1 MKNKRLFPALVLILV
16 AMIMAV
22 TGFMLW
28 ESGNTANLRQIHVI
42 IENSNDNRWVQFI
55 EGMKQAAEDQEIILT
70 IVPTGH
76 METLSEEEA
85 IIERAIANGSDGV
98 IIQLCSSIDAASM
111 LEKLN
116 SRTKIELVDENAY
129 EVMSNVVGVVSP
141 DHKAIGETIANEA
154 ALFAEKPLEK
164 CTIGVIRGS
173 SALSSL
179 SSMEQRMDGFTEA
192 LESLGGKTTWVL
204 EQNGDAKDIKEKLAA
219 NETPDILVAL
229 DNAGMEAAG
238 EYASTQENG
247 IIVVGTGTSTKS
259 IYYLDSGVVKSLV
272 VPEDYMMGYQSV
284 SDLADYIHRN
294 RFLPLVRT
302 IAHRTIHKDTLF
314 AEENQEILFP
324 VQR

>member
-1 MKNKRLFPALVLILV
+1 MKNRRLFPALVLIFV
-16 AMIMAV
+16 ATIMAV

-28 ESGNTANLRQIHVI
+28 ESGNTAKLRQIHVI

-55 EGMKQAAEDQEIILT
+55 EGMKQAAEDQEVILT

-85 IIERAIANGSDGV
+85 IVERAIANGSDGV

-116 SRTKIELVDENAY
+116 SRTNIELVDENAY
-129 EVMSNVVGVVSP
+129 EVMSNIVGVVSP
-141 DHKAIGETIANEA
+141 DHRAIGEAIAGETA
-154 ALFAEKPLEK
+154 AYAPKPLEK

-173 SALSSL
+173 SALSS
-179 SSMEQRMDGFTEA
+179 MEQRMGGFTET

-204 EQNGDAKDIKEKLAA
+204 EYMGDAKGVKEQLA
-219 NETPDILVAL
+219 EQQVPDILVAL
-229 DNAGMEAAG
+229 DNAGLEAAG
-238 EYASTQENG
+238 EYASSQEKD
-247 IIVVGTGTSTKS
+247 ITVIGTGTSTKS
-259 IYYLDSGVVKSLV
+259 IYYLDCGIVQSLV

>member
-1 MKNKRLFPALVLILV
+1 M
-16 AMIMAV
+16 
-22 TGFMLW
+22 
-28 ESGNTANLRQIHVI
+28 VI
-42 IENSNDNRWVQFI
+42 DDSSSNRWVQFI
-55 EGMKQAAEDQEIILT
+55 AGMQQAAEDEGVKVTVI
-70 IVPTGH
+70 PTSR
-76 METLSEEEA
+76 LSSIEEEEA
-85 IIERAIANGSDGV
+85 LIERAIAGGTDGV
-98 IIQLCSSIDAASM
+98 IVQPLSDRDAAGI
-111 LEKLN
+111 LENL
-116 SRTKIELVDENAY
+116 SERTSIELVDEGTY
-129 EVMSNVVGVVSP
+129 EIMSNVVGVVSP

-173 SALSSL
+173 SAL

>member
-1 MKNKRLFPALVLILV
+1 
-16 AMIMAV
+16 
-22 TGFMLW
+22 
-28 ESGNTANLRQIHVI
+28 
-42 IENSNDNRWVQFI
+42 
-55 EGMKQAAEDQEIILT
+55 
-70 IVPTGH
+70 

-111 LEKLN
+111 MEKLN
-116 SRTKIELVDENAY
+116 SRTNIELVDENAY

-173 SALSSL
+173 SAL

>member
-28 ESGNTANLRQIHVI
+28 ESGNTAKFRQIHVI

-55 EGMKQAAEDQEIILT
+55 EGMKQAAEDQEVVLT

-85 IIERAIANGSDGV
+85 IVERAIANGSDGV
-98 IIQLCSSIDAASM
+98 IIQLCSSIGAASM

-116 SRTKIELVDENAY
+116 SRTNIELVDENAY
-129 EVMSNVVGVVSP
+129 EVMSNVVGVISP
-141 DHKAIGETIANEA
+141 DHRAIGEAIAGETA
-154 ALFAEKPLEK
+154 VYAPKPLEK

-173 SALSSL
+173 SALSS
-179 SSMEQRMDGFTEA
+179 MEQRMDGFTET
-192 LESLGGKTTWVL
+192 LERLGGKTTWVL
-204 EQNGDAKDIKEKLAA
+204 EYMGDSKVIREKLA
-219 NETPDILVAL
+219 EVEIPDILVAL
-229 DNAGMEAAG
+229 DNAGLEAAG
-238 EYASTQENG
+238 EYASSQEKDMTV
-247 IIVVGTGTSTKS
+247 IGTGTSTKS
-259 IYYLDSGVVKSLV
+259 IYYLDCGIVQSLV

>member
-16 AMIMAV
+16 VMIMAV
-22 TGFMLW
+22 TGFMIW
-28 ESGNTANLRQIHVI
+28 ESGNTAKLRQIHVI

-55 EGMKQAAEDQEIILT
+55 EGMKQAAEDQEVILT

-76 METLSEEEA
+76 IETLSEEEA
-85 IIERAIANGSDGV
+85 IVERAIANGSDGV
-98 IIQLCSSIDAASM
+98 IIQLCSSIGAANT
-111 LEKLN
+111 LEKL
-116 SRTKIELVDENAY
+116 SDRTNIELVDENAY

-141 DHKAIGETIANEA
+141 DHRAIGETIAQETA
-154 ALFAEKPLEK
+154 VYASKPLEN
-164 CTIGVIRGS
+164 CAIGVIRGS
-173 SALSSL
+173 SAL
-179 SSMEQRMDGFTEA
+179 SSMEQRMDGFTET
-192 LESLGGKTTWVL
+192 LESLG
-204 EQNGDAKDIKEKLAA
+204 AKEIKEQLD
-219 NETPDILVAL
+219 EHEVPDILVAL

-238 EYASTQENG
+238 EYASSQEKK
-247 IIVVGTGTSTKS
+247 IIVIGTGTSTKS
-259 IYYLDSGVVKSLV
+259 IYYLDCGIVQSLV

>member
-1 MKNKRLFPALVLILV
+1 MKNRRLFPALVLILV
-16 AMIMAV
+16 ATIMAV

-55 EGMKQAAEDQEIILT
+55 EGMKQAAEDQEVILT

-98 IIQLCSSIDAASM
+98 IIQLCSSIGAASM

-116 SRTKIELVDENAY
+116 SRTNIELVDENAY

-173 SALSSL
+173 SALSS
-179 SSMEQRMDGFTEA
+179 MEQRMDGFTEA

-229 DNAGMEAAG
+229 DNAGLEAAG
-238 EYASTQENG
+238 EYASSQEKD
-247 IIVVGTGTSTKS
+247 ITVIGTGTSTKS
-259 IYYLDSGVVKSLV
+259 IYYLDCGIVQSLV

>member
-1 MKNKRLFPALVLILV
+1 
-16 AMIMAV
+16 MIMAV

-116 SRTKIELVDENAY
+116 SRTNIELVDENAY

-173 SALSSL
+173 SAL

-259 IYYLDSGVVKSLV
+259 IYYLDSGVVQSLV

-294 RFLPLVRT
+294 RFLPQVRT

>member
-116 SRTKIELVDENAY
+116 SRTNIELVDENAY

-173 SALSSL
+173 SAL

-229 DNAGMEAAG
+229 DNAGMEAAD

-314 AEENQEILFP
+314 AEENQDILFP

>member
-55 EGMKQAAEDQEIILT
+55 EGMKQAAEDQEVILT

-85 IIERAIANGSDGV
+85 IVERAIANGSDGV
-98 IIQLCSSIDAASM
+98 IIQLCSSIGAASM

-116 SRTKIELVDENAY
+116 SRTNIELVDENAY
-129 EVMSNVVGVVSP
+129 EVMSNVVGVISP
-141 DHKAIGETIANEA
+141 DHRAIGEAIAGETA
-154 ALFAEKPLEK
+154 AYAPIPLEK

-173 SALSSL
+173 SALSS
-179 SSMEQRMDGFTEA
+179 MEQRMDGFTET
-192 LESLGGKTTWVL
+192 LERLGGKTTWVL
-204 EQNGDAKDIKEKLAA
+204 EYMGDAKAIRDKLAEA
-219 NETPDILVAL
+219 ETPDILVAL
-229 DNAGMEAAG
+229 DNAGLEAAG
-238 EYASTQENG
+238 EYASSQEKEMTV
-247 IIVVGTGTSTKS
+247 IGTGTSTKS
-259 IYYLDSGVVKSLV
+259 IYYLDCGIVQSLV

>member
-1 MKNKRLFPALVLILV
+1 M
-16 AMIMAV
+16 

-116 SRTKIELVDENAY
+116 SRTNIELVDENAY

-173 SALSSL
+173 SAL

>member
-1 MKNKRLFPALVLILV
+1 MKNRMLFPALVLILV
-16 AMIMAV
+16 ATIMAV

-55 EGMKQAAEDQEIILT
+55 EGMKQAAEDQEVILT

-76 METLSEEEA
+76 IETLSEEEA
-85 IIERAIANGSDGV
+85 IVERAIANGSDGV
-98 IIQLCSSIDAASM
+98 IIQLCSSIGAASM

-116 SRTKIELVDENAY
+116 SRTNIELVDENAY

-229 DNAGMEAAG
+229 DNAGLEVAG
-238 EYASTQENG
+238 EYASSQEKD
-247 IIVVGTGTSTKS
+247 ITVIGTGTSTKS
-259 IYYLDSGVVKSLV
+259 IYYLDCGIVQSLV

-284 SDLADYIHRN
+284 TDLADYIHRN

>member
-116 SRTKIELVDENAY
+116 SRTNIELVDENAY

-173 SALSSL
+173 SAL

>member
-116 SRTKIELVDENAY
+116 SRTNIELVDENAY

-173 SALSSL
+173 SA
-179 SSMEQRMDGFTEA
+179 
-192 LESLGGKTTWVL
+192 
-204 EQNGDAKDIKEKLAA
+204 
-219 NETPDILVAL
+219 VAL

>member
-116 SRTKIELVDENAY
+116 SRTNIELVDENAY

-173 SALSSL
+173 SALSS
-179 SSMEQRMDGFTEA
+179 MEQRMDGFTEA

-219 NETPDILVAL
+219 NETP
-229 DNAGMEAAG
+229 

>member
-1 MKNKRLFPALVLILV
+1 
-16 AMIMAV
+16 MIMAV

-116 SRTKIELVDENAY
+116 SRTNIELVDENAY

-173 SALSSL
+173 SAL

>member
-1 MKNKRLFPALVLILV
+1 MKNRRLFPALVLILV
-16 AMIMAV
+16 ATIMAV

-28 ESGNTANLRQIHVI
+28 ESGNTAKLRQIHVI

-55 EGMKQAAEDQEIILT
+55 EGMKQAAEDQEVILT

-76 METLSEEEA
+76 IETLSEEEA
-85 IIERAIANGSDGV
+85 IVERAIANGSDGV
-98 IIQLCSSIDAASM
+98 IIQLCSSIGAASM

-116 SRTKIELVDENAY
+116 SRTNIELVDENAY

-173 SALSSL
+173 SA
-179 SSMEQRMDGFTEA
+179 
-192 LESLGGKTTWVL
+192 
-204 EQNGDAKDIKEKLAA
+204 EKLAA

-229 DNAGMEAAG
+229 DNAGLEVAG
-238 EYASTQENG
+238 EYASSQEKD
-247 IIVVGTGTSTKS
+247 ITVIGTGTSTKS
-259 IYYLDSGVVKSLV
+259 IYYLDCGIVQSLV

>member
-28 ESGNTANLRQIHVI
+28 ESGNTSNLRQIYVI

-55 EGMKQAAEDQEIILT
+55 EGMKQAAEDQEVILT

-98 IIQLCSSIDAASM
+98 IIQLCSSIGAASM

-116 SRTKIELVDENAY
+116 SRTNIELVDENAY
-129 EVMSNVVGVVSP
+129 EVMSNVVGVISP
-141 DHKAIGETIANEA
+141 DHRAIGEAIAGETA
-154 ALFAEKPLEK
+154 VYAPKPLEK

-173 SALSSL
+173 SALSS
-179 SSMEQRMDGFTEA
+179 MEQRMDGFTET
-192 LESLGGKTTWVL
+192 LEGLGGKTTWVL
-204 EQNGDAKDIKEKLAA
+204 EYMGDAKAIRDKLAEA
-219 NETPDILVAL
+219 EKPDILVAL
-229 DNAGMEAAG
+229 DNAGLEAAG
-238 EYASTQENG
+238 EYASSQEKEMTV
-247 IIVVGTGTSTKS
+247 IGTGTSTKS
-259 IYYLDSGVVKSLV
+259 IYYLDCGIVQSLV

>member
-42 IENSNDNRWVQFI
+42 IANSNDNRLVQFI

-116 SRTKIELVDENAY
+116 SRTNIELVDENAY

-173 SALSSL
+173 SALSS
-179 SSMEQRMDGFTEA
+179 MEQRMDGFTEA

-229 DNAGMEAAG
+229 DNAGLEVAG
-238 EYASTQENG
+238 EYASSQEKD
-247 IIVVGTGTSTKS
+247 ITVIGTGTSTKS

>member
-1 MKNKRLFPALVLILV
+1 MKNRRLFPALVLILV
-16 AMIMAV
+16 ATIMAV

-28 ESGNTANLRQIHVI
+28 ESGNTAKLRQIHVI

-55 EGMKQAAEDQEIILT
+55 EGMKQAAEDQEVILT

-76 METLSEEEA
+76 IETLSEEEA
-85 IIERAIANGSDGV
+85 IVERAIANGSDGV
-98 IIQLCSSIDAASM
+98 IIQLCSSIGAASM

-116 SRTKIELVDENAY
+116 SRTNIELVDENAY

-173 SALSSL
+173 SAL

>member
-111 LEKLN
+111 MEKLN
-116 SRTKIELVDENAY
+116 SRTNLELVDENAY

-173 SALSSL
+173 SAL

>member
-1 MKNKRLFPALVLILV
+1 MKNRRLFPALVLILV
-16 AMIMAV
+16 ATIMAV

-28 ESGNTANLRQIHVI
+28 DSGNTANLRQIHVI

-55 EGMKQAAEDQEIILT
+55 EGMKQAAEDQEVILT

-98 IIQLCSSIDAASM
+98 IIQLCSSIGAASM

-116 SRTKIELVDENAY
+116 SRTNIELVDENAY

-229 DNAGMEAAG
+229 DNAGLEVAG
-238 EYASTQENG
+238 EYASSQEKD
-247 IIVVGTGTSTKS
+247 ITVIGTGTSTKS
-259 IYYLDSGVVKSLV
+259 IYYLDCGIVQSLV

>member
-1 MKNKRLFPALVLILV
+1 MKNRRLFPALVLNLV
-16 AMIMAV
+16 ATIMAV

-55 EGMKQAAEDQEIILT
+55 EGMKQAAEDQEVILT

-98 IIQLCSSIDAASM
+98 IIQLCSSIGAASM

-116 SRTKIELVDENAY
+116 SRTNIELVDENAY

-173 SALSSL
+173 SALSS
-179 SSMEQRMDGFTEA
+179 MEQRMDGFTEA

-229 DNAGMEAAG
+229 DNAGLEAAG
-238 EYASTQENG
+238 EYASSQEKD
-247 IIVVGTGTSTKS
+247 ITVIGTGTSTKS
-259 IYYLDSGVVKSLV
+259 IYYLDCGIVQSLV

>member
-1 MKNKRLFPALVLILV
+1 
-16 AMIMAV
+16 MAV

-116 SRTKIELVDENAY
+116 SRTNIELVDENAY

-173 SALSSL
+173 SAL

>member
-1 MKNKRLFPALVLILV
+1 MKNRRLFPALVLILV
-16 AMIMAV
+16 ATIMAV

-28 ESGNTANLRQIHVI
+28 ESGNTAKLRQIHVI

-55 EGMKQAAEDQEIILT
+55 EGMKQAAEDQEVILT

-85 IIERAIANGSDGV
+85 IVERAIANGSDGV

-116 SRTKIELVDENAY
+116 SRTNIELVDENAY
-129 EVMSNVVGVVSP
+129 EVMSNIVGVVSP
-141 DHKAIGETIANEA
+141 DHRAIGEAIAGETA
-154 ALFAEKPLEK
+154 AYAPKPLEK

-173 SALSSL
+173 SALSS
-179 SSMEQRMDGFTEA
+179 MEQRMGGFTET

-204 EQNGDAKDIKEKLAA
+204 EYVGDTKGVKEQLA
-219 NETPDILVAL
+219 EQQVPDILVAL
-229 DNAGMEAAG
+229 DNAGLEAAG
-238 EYASTQENG
+238 EYASSQEKD
-247 IIVVGTGTSTKS
+247 ITVIGTGTSTKS
-259 IYYLDSGVVKSLV
+259 IYYLDCGIVQSLV

>member
-116 SRTKIELVDENAY
+116 SRTNIELVDENAY

-173 SALSSL
+173 SAL

-272 VPEDYMMGYQSV
+272 VPEDYMMCYQSV

>member
-1 MKNKRLFPALVLILV
+1 MKNRRLFPALVLILV
-16 AMIMAV
+16 ATIMAV

-28 ESGNTANLRQIHVI
+28 ESGNTAKLRQIHVI

-55 EGMKQAAEDQEIILT
+55 EGMKQAAEDQEVILT

-76 METLSEEEA
+76 IETLSEEEA
-85 IIERAIANGSDGV
+85 IVERAIANGSDGV
-98 IIQLCSSIDAASM
+98 IIQLCSSIGAASM

-116 SRTKIELVDENAY
+116 SRTNIELVDENAY

-179 SSMEQRMDGFTEA
+179 SSMEQRKDGFTEA

-229 DNAGMEAAG
+229 DNAGLEVAG
-238 EYASTQENG
+238 EYASSQEKD
-247 IIVVGTGTSTKS
+247 ITVIGTGTSTKS
-259 IYYLDSGVVKSLV
+259 IYYLDCGFVQSLV

>member
-111 LEKLN
+111 MEKLN
-116 SRTKIELVDENAY
+116 SRTNIELVDENAY

-173 SALSSL
+173 SAL

>member
-116 SRTKIELVDENAY
+116 SRTNINAY

-229 DNAGMEAAG
+229 DNAGLEVAG
-238 EYASTQENG
+238 EYASSQEKD
-247 IIVVGTGTSTKS
+247 ITVIGTGTSTKS
-259 IYYLDSGVVKSLV
+259 IYYLDCGIVQSLV